1 MSMKWF
7 LMGKELGQIV
17 VILRIRF
24 LGLSRVWRGGVVSKG
39 ESGIERREGN

>member
-7 LMGKELGQIV
+7 LMGQELGQIV
-17 VILRIRF
+17 IILEDQV

-39 ESGIERREGN
+39 ESGIERREGK